1 MYRSILACCV
11 SLIAFAAAPAGR
23 ADWQPVEGRMLSRFA
38 QDVTVDT
45 AWREYPRPQMVR
57 SRWRNLNGL
66 WEYALTPQDAPLP
79 AAFDGEILVPFPIE
93 SALSGVKQVP
103 GAERRLWYRRKF
115 TVPPEWSE
123 DRVILHFGAVDWRAV
138 VSVNGKTVGEHKGGY
153 TPFHFDITD
162 ALAGGGEQELVVS
175 VWDPTDAWTQARGKQ
190 VSEPAGIWYTSVTGI
205 WQTVW
210 MEPVPAASIAALSI
224 VPNIDSQSIQLRVST
239 RGRDA
244 GMQVRAAV
252 YAGGRAI
259 ARGSGSPNRPLRI
272 TIENPRLWT
281 PDSPHLYDLDV
292 QLTRGQDP
300 VDRVGSYFAMR
311 KVSLGKDDRGFTRLM
326 LNNRPIFMLGPL
338 DQGWWPDGL
347 YTAPTDE
354 ALRYDIEVTKKLGFN
369 MARKHVKVEP
379 ARWYYHCDRLGLMV
393 WQDMPNGNLR
403 RGRPNNLRVAP
414 GDAEDAAR
422 PADSAQQFE
431 AELAELIDAFS
442 FFPSIVSWVP
452 FNEGWGQY
460 DSERIAAWLEKRDP
474 SRLVNANSGWTDRG
488 VGHVYDT
495 HMYPGPGMERVSPER
510 ATLLG
515 EFGGLGWPVDGH
527 LWWNKR
533 NWGYRTYYS
542 REALNEKYLEVVGN
556 VIGPIGHGLAAAVYT
571 QTTDVEGEVNGLM
584 TYDREIVKF
593 DEAKLRGLHN
603 RLYAAAGR
611 AKVLLKTSEHR
622 PQTWRYR
629 FKEPKGGWHS
639 IGAKNGGWKQGA
651 APFQSGKDS
660 LFPTG
665 TTWTKGPIWMR
676 KSFELAAAPDNLWL
690 EAYHAVDQGVIYLNG
705 KKVFD
710 FAGTRPTRR
719 HYHHLDLSAHA
730 GLLRKGE
737 NVIAVTGEFAE
748 ETRGLDFGLYTLE

>member
-1 MYRSILACCV
+1 MYRPTLVFSV
-11 SLIAFAAAPAGR
+11 FLIALSAAPAGR
-23 ADWQPVEGRMLSRFA
+23 ADWKPAEGRMLSRFA
-38 QDVTVDT
+38 KDVTVDT

-57 SRWRNLNGL
+57 SRWQNLNGL
-66 WEYALTPQDAPLP
+66 WDYALTPKDAPRP
-79 AAFDGEILVPFPIE
+79 GAFDGEILVPFPIE
-93 SALSGVKQVP
+93 SALSGVNKVP
-103 GAERRLWYRRKF
+103 GAERRLWYRRRF
-115 TVPPEWSE
+115 TVPPEWSG
-123 DRVILHFGAVDWRAV
+123 DRVILHFGAVDWHAA
-138 VSVNGKTVGEHKGGY
+138 VSVNGKPVGEHKGGY
-153 TPFHFDITD
+153 TPFRFDITD
-162 ALAGGGEQELVVS
+162 ALAAQGRQELIVS
-175 VWDPTDAWTQARGKQ
+175 VWDPTDTWTQARGKQ
-190 VSEPAGIWYTSVTGI
+190 VSEPGGIWYTSVTGI

-210 MEPVPAASIAALSI
+210 LEPVPAASIASLSA
-224 VPNIDSQSIQLRVST
+224 VSDIDNGTVRLRVAV
-239 RGRDA
+239 RGRNS
-244 GMQVRAAV
+244 GLQVHAAV
-252 YAGGRAI
+252 YDKGRKIAEGG
-259 ARGSGSPNRPLRI
+259 GPSDGPLTLEI
-272 TIENPRLWT
+272 PAPRLWT

-292 QLTRGQDP
+292 RLTRGRDA
-300 VDRVGSYFAMR
+300 VDRVAGYFAMR

-326 LNNRPIFMLGPL
+326 LNNRPVFMLGPL

-354 ALRYDIEVTKKLGFN
+354 ALRYDVEVTKKLGFN

-422 PADSAQQFE
+422 PADSARQFE

-442 FFPSIVSWVP
+442 VFPSIVSWVP

-460 DSERIAAWLEKRDP
+460 DSGRIAAWIENRDP

-495 HMYPGPGMERVSPER
+495 HMYPGPGMEHIPPER

-515 EFGGLGWPVDGH
+515 EFGGLGWPVEGH

-542 REALNEKYLEVVGN
+542 REDVNAKYLEVVGN
-556 VIGPIGHGLAAAVYT
+556 VIGPIGRGLAAAVYT

-593 DEAKLRGLHN
+593 DEEKLRALHN
-603 RLYAAAGR
+603 RLYAASGR
-611 AKVLLKTSEHR
+611 AKVLLKTSEHE

-629 FKEPKGGWHS
+629 FREPKPGWHVV
-639 IGAKNGGWKQGA
+639 GAGKGGWKQGP
-651 APFQSGKDS
+651 APFQSGGDS
-660 LFPTG
+660 LFPAG
-665 TTWTKGPIWMR
+665 TVWKNGPIWMR
-676 KSFELAAAPDNLWL
+676 KSFALAEAPGNLWL
-690 EAYHAVDQGVIYLNG
+690 EAYHAVDKGRIYLNG
-705 KKVFD
+705 KQIFD
-710 FAGTRPTRR
+710 FEGTRPTRR
-719 HYHHLDLSAHA
+719 HYHHLDLSEHA

-737 NVIAVTGEFAE
+737 NTIAVTGKFSE
-748 ETRGLDFGLYTLE
+748 ENRGLDFGLYTLE

>member
-66 WEYALTPQDAPLP
+66 WEYALTPQDAPRP

-403 RGRPNNLRVAP
+403 RGRPNKLRVAP
-414 GDAEDAAR
+414 GDAEDARAPGRFRAAVRSRVGRVDRCLLVFPFDRQLGSLQTKAGGSTNSGAHCRLAGEAR
-422 PADSAQQFE
+422 
-431 AELAELIDAFS
+431 
-442 FFPSIVSWVP
+442 
-452 FNEGWGQY
+452 
-460 DSERIAAWLEKRDP
+460 P

-495 HMYPGPGMERVSPER
+495 HMYSGSRHGARLAGTRHLARRIRRPRLAGRR
-510 ATLLG
+510 
-515 EFGGLGWPVDGH
+515 H

-622 PQTWRYR
+622 PQTWRYPLQGTHRAVGIRSAPRTAAGSRERRR
-629 FKEPKGGWHS
+629 FNPARIPFSRPGRHGRKGR
-639 IGAKNGGWKQGA
+639 
-651 APFQSGKDS
+651 SGCAS
-660 LFPTG
+660 RSSWRQPPTTCG
-665 TTWTKGPIWMR
+665 SRPT
-676 KSFELAAAPDNLWL
+676 
-690 EAYHAVDQGVIYLNG
+690 HAVDQGVIYLNG
-705 KKVFD
+705 KKFSTSREPARR
-710 FAGTRPTRR
+710 AGIITTW
-719 HYHHLDLSAHA
+719 
-730 GLLRKGE
+730 
-737 NVIAVTGEFAE
+737 T
-748 ETRGLDFGLYTLE
+748 

>member
-1 MYRSILACCV
+1 MRRVILTLSAL
-11 SLIAFAAAPAGR
+11 LILFAAAPVGR
-23 ADWQPVEGRMLSRFA
+23 TDWKPVEGRMLSRFA
-38 QDVTVDT
+38 VDVTVDT

-66 WEYALTPQDAPLP
+66 WEYALTPKDSPRPSGFA
-79 AAFDGEILVPFPIE
+79 GEILVPFPIE
-93 SALSGVKQVP
+93 SALSGVSEVP

-115 TVPPEWSE
+115 TIPAEWSG
-123 DRVILHFGAVDWRAV
+123 DRVMLHFGAVDWHAV
-138 VSVNGKTVGEHKGGY
+138 VSVNGKPVGEHKGGY
-153 TPFHFDITD
+153 TPFSFDITS
-162 ALAGGGEQELVVS
+162 ALSGAGEQELVVS
-175 VWDPTDAWTQARGKQ
+175 VWDPTDSWTQARGKQ
-190 VSEPAGIWYTSVTGI
+190 VSEPGGIWYTSVSGI

-210 MEPVPAASIAALSI
+210 MEPVRAESIEAVSI
-224 VPNIDSQSIQLRVST
+224 VSDVDSRSIRLHVST

-244 GMQVRAAV
+244 GLQVRAAV
-252 YAGGRAI
+252 YSQGRSI
-259 ARGSGSPNRPLRI
+259 VDGIGLPNQPLTL

-281 PDSPHLYDLDV
+281 PDFPNLYDIDV
-292 QLTRGQDP
+292 QLTRGESLL
-300 VDRVGSYFAMR
+300 DRVSSYFAMR
-311 KVSLGKDDRGFTRLM
+311 KISLGADDRGFTRLM

-354 ALRYDIEVTKKLGFN
+354 ALRYDIEATKKLGFN

-403 RGRPNNLRVAP
+403 RDQPNNLRVAP
-414 GDAEDAAR
+414 DAAEDAER

-431 AELAELIDAFS
+431 AEWSELIDAFS

-460 DSERIAAWLEKRDP
+460 DSERIAEWTAKRDP
-474 SRLVNANSGWTDRG
+474 SRFVNATSGWTDRG

-495 HMYPGPGMERVSPER
+495 HMYPGPGMEHVPPRR
-510 ATLLG
+510 ATILG
-515 EFGGLGWPVDGH
+515 EFGGLGWPVDDH

-542 REALNEKYLEVVGN
+542 REAVNEKYLEVVGN

-571 QTTDVEGEVNGLM
+571 QTTDVEGEVNGLL

-593 DEAKLRGLHN
+593 NEAELRDLHDS
-603 RLYAAAGR
+603 LYAAQGR
-611 AKVLLKTSEHR
+611 AKVLLKTSEHQ

-629 FKEPKGGWHS
+629 FKEPRGGWHS
-639 IGAKNGGWKQGA
+639 IGARNGGWKQGA
-651 APFQSGKDS
+651 APFQSGKDP

-665 TTWTKGPIWMR
+665 TEWAKGPIWIR
-676 KSFELAAAPDNLWL
+676 KSFELAEAPANLWL
-690 EAYHAVDQGVIYLNG
+690 EAYHAVDKGVIYLNG
-705 KKVFD
+705 KMVFEFD
-710 FAGTRPTRR
+710 GTRPTRR
-719 HYHHLDLSAHA
+719 HYHHLNLSEHA
-730 GLLRKGE
+730 DLLRGGE
-737 NVIAVTGEFAE
+737 NVIAVTGEFSE
-748 ETRGLDFGLYTLE
+748 GLRGLDFGLYTLE